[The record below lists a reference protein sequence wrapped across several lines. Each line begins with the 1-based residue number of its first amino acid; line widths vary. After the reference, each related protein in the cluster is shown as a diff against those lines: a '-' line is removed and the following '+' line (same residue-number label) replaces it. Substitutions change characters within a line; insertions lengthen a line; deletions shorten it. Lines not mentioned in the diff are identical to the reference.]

1 MKCASCRCYDEP
13 ANYIKGCR
21 TIKTCLKCRKRG
33 LQKRTKDKECTTSP
47 PVVPIPPD
55 VPKNPIP
62 PIIPVIPDVPKNP
75 ICLKKNAM
83 NFKSFLSDI
92 LVTRVDVFNVTSGEY
107 TLEQKVVELIKDD
120 YALLTDKPFHI
131 FNKKKKIIQVKG
143 REWIKLE
150 LDDPVFREL
159 IQILVKKLGE
169 IDWEAFETLFLSTT
183 WI

>member
-1 MKCASCRCYDEP
+1 MKCASCRCYDDP

-33 LQKRTKDKECTTSP
+33 LEKRSKEKKCTTSP
-47 PVVPIPPD
+47 PVVPIPPI
-55 VPKNPIP
+55 VPIP
-62 PIIPVIPDVPKNP
+62 PDVPKNP
-75 ICLKKNAM
+75 ICLSPNAM

-92 LVTRVDVFNVTSGEY
+92 LVTRVDLFNVTSGEY
-107 TLEQKVVELIKDD
+107 TLEQKVVELIKED
-120 YALLTDKPFHI
+120 YALLTDKPFFI
-131 FNKKKKIIQVKG
+131 LNEKKKIIQVKG

-169 IDWEAFETLFLSTT
+169 IDWEALETVFLSTT

>member
-1 MKCASCRCYDEP
+1 
-13 ANYIKGCR
+13 
-21 TIKTCLKCRKRG
+21 
-33 LQKRTKDKECTTSP
+33 
-47 PVVPIPPD
+47 
-55 VPKNPIP
+55 
-62 PIIPVIPDVPKNP
+62 
-75 ICLKKNAM
+75 M

-107 TLEQKVVELIKDD
+107 TLEQKVIELIKDD
-120 YALLTDKPFHI
+120 YALLTDKPFFI
-131 FNKKKKIIQVKG
+131 LNKKKKIIQVKG
-143 REWIKLE
+143 INWIKIE

>member
-1 MKCASCRCYDEP
+1 MKCGSCRCYDAPE
-13 ANYIKGCR
+13 NYIKGCR

-33 LQKRTKDKECTTSP
+33 LEKRSKEKECTTSP
-47 PVVPIPPD
+47 PVVPI
-55 VPKNPIP
+55 
-62 PIIPVIPDVPKNP
+62 IPVVPDVPKNP
-75 ICLKKNAM
+75 ICLAPNAM

-131 FNKKKKIIQVKG
+131 LNEKKKIIQVKG
-143 REWIKLE
+143 KEWIKLE